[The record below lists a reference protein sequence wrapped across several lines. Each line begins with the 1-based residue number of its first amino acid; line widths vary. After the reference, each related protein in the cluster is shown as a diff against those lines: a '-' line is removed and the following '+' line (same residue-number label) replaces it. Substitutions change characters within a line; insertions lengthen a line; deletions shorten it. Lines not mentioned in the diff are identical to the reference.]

1 MYATMHAWSENKISL
16 AVMRL
21 RSLTAYAA
29 LVSFCETCKLTILS
43 PYDNYPKGKK
53 DYLQIWDSAT
63 DRQTYRPTT
72 KGIGLQ

>member
-29 LVSFCETCKLTILS
+29 LVSFCETRKLTVLS
-43 PYDNYPKGKK
+43 YRRTIITPKAKK
-53 DYLQIWDSAT
+53 IIYKSGTVQQTDRHT
-63 DRQTYRPTT
+63 DRQL
-72 KGIGLQ
+72 KV